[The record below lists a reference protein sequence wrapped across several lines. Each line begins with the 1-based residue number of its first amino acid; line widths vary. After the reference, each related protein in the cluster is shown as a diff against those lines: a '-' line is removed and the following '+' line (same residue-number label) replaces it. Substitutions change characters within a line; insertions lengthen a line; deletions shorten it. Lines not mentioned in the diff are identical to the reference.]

1 MLFADLDAVAL
12 VHVAASETPRNGVTY
27 SYSTAAEAVKKH
39 EFQFLTFR
47 HRTLHTAISSRA
59 LLDKASV
66 GVILP
71 IY

>member
-1 MLFADLDAVAL
+1 MLFADLDAVSL
-12 VHVAASETPRNGVTY
+12 VHVAANETPRNGVTY
-27 SYSTAAEAVKKH
+27 SYSTAAEAAKKH
-39 EFQFLTFR
+39 ESQFLMFR
-47 HRTLHTAISSRA
+47 HRPLKTATSSRA